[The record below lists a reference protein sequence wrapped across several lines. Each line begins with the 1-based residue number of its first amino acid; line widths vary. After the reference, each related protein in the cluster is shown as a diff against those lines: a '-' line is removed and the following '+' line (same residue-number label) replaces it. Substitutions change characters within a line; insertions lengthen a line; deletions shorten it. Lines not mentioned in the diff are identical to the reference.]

1 MIQEKYIRILELDKI
16 LEQLAELTCCEAARI
31 RVMQIKPSDNLRIV
45 QDETAKTN
53 DAFMLAAHFGT
64 PSFGRMDDPTEHL
77 KLAQVGGILTPFAL
91 LNIASVL
98 RQTRLLLDWYA
109 QCANMQNSLKPVFGQ
124 LTANKTIEKRI
135 SEVFVSEEEIA
146 DTASEELYSIRRK
159 IRSIGSRIRETLDK
173 MIRSASYQKALQ
185 ENIVTMRDGRYVVPV
200 KAEYKSAVSGLVH
213 DTSSS
218 GATLFIEPM
227 SVVEAN
233 NDIRVLKAK
242 EKAEIERILQ
252 EISAECGAQAG
263 LISSDF
269 ETLITLNIYFA
280 KARLAERMNA
290 VMPQI
295 TDSGIIRL
303 NKARHPL
310 IDRDK
315 VVPVSLTLGDD
326 YTSLVVTGPNTGGKT
341 VTLKTIGLLT
351 LMTMCGLLIPV
362 SDNSTITVFKK
373 VLVDIG
379 DEQSIAQNLSTFSA
393 HMTNIASI
401 LKNADE
407 HSLILVDELGSG
419 TDPVEGAALAMS
431 ILEQFREKRAIV
443 AATTH
448 YAELKVY
455 ALETKGV
462 KNASCEF
469 DVKTL
474 QPTYRLLIGTPGRSN
489 AFEISKRIGIP
500 EEVLS
505 RAASYV
511 ASDKQSFEDVIDG
524 LESAR
529 QDFEGKTAELARQ
542 ARELAE
548 EKDALRN
555 ANQTAIDDKERIIEK
570 ARQEA
575 RQIVES
581 VRMDANLLMDELDKL
596 RKQKDKED
604 FSRRVGEAK
613 SQMRGKLDRLHDK
626 ANPVVVRTNEDYVL
640 PRPLKKGDSVLI
652 VDIDKTG
659 TVLQEPGKTGEV
671 LVQTGMIKSRVP
683 VENLR
688 LLDAKKQRSKAPAGK
703 SMRTISSTKDNTT
716 ARGMLELDL
725 RGQTVEEAI
734 MELDMFVNKSLLSNV
749 SQVTVIHGKG
759 TGALRA
765 AVHKYLRQC
774 KQVRTFRLGVYG
786 EGETGVTIVEF
797 K

>member
-1 MIQEKYIRILELDKI
+1 MIQEKYTRILELDKI
-16 LEQLAELTCCEAARI
+16 LAQLAELTCCETARA

-64 PSFGRMDDPTEHL
+64 PSFGKMDDPTEHL

-91 LNIASVL
+91 LNIASIL

-109 QCANMQNSLKPVFGQ
+109 QCANMHNSLKPVFGL

-146 DTASEELYSIRRK
+146 DTASDELYSIRKK
-159 IRSIGSRIRETLDK
+159 IRSIGSGIRETLDK

-200 KAEYKSAVSGLVH
+200 KAEYKSMVSGLVH
-213 DTSSS
+213 DTSAS

-252 EISAECGAQAG
+252 ELSAECGAQAG

-295 TDSGIIRL
+295 TDSGMIRL

-310 IDRDK
+310 IAKEK
-315 VVPVSLTLGDD
+315 VVPVSLSLGGD
-326 YTSLVVTGPNTGGKT
+326 YTSLVITGPNTGGKT

-401 LKNADE
+401 LQNADAK
-407 HSLILVDELGSG
+407 SLILADELGSG
-419 TDPVEGAALAMS
+419 TDPVEGAALATA
-431 ILEQFREKRAIV
+431 ILEQFREKKAIV

-455 ALETKGV
+455 ALETTGV
-462 KNASCEF
+462 RNASCEF

-489 AFEISKRIGIP
+489 AFEISRRIGIP

-529 QDFEGKTAELARQ
+529 QDFEEKTAELTKRT
-542 ARELAE
+542 RELAE

-555 ANQTAIDDKERIIEK
+555 ASQTAIDEKERIIQK

-575 RQIVES
+575 QQIVDS

-596 RKQKDKED
+596 RKQKDKEE

-626 ANPVVVRTNEDYVL
+626 ANPVLVRTNEDYVL
-640 PRPLKKGDSVLI
+640 PRPLKKGDNVLI

-659 TVLQEPGKTGEV
+659 IVLQEPGKTGEV
-671 LVQTGMIKSRVP
+671 LVQTGMIRSRVP
-683 VENLR
+683 LSNLR
-688 LLDAKKQRSKAPAGK
+688 LLNEQKVKPKAPMGK
-703 SMRTISSTKDNTT
+703 SMRTISSNKGGTT

-749 SQVTVIHGKG
+749 SQVTIIHGKG

-774 KQVRTFRLGVYG
+774 KQVKSFRLGVYG

>member
-1 MIQEKYIRILELDKI
+1 MIQEKYTRILELDKI
-16 LEQLAELTCCEAARI
+16 LAQLAELTCCETARA

-64 PSFGRMDDPTEHL
+64 PSFGKMDDPTEHL

-91 LNIASVL
+91 LNIASIL

-109 QCANMQNSLKPVFGQ
+109 QCANMHNSLKPVFGL

-146 DTASEELYSIRRK
+146 DTASDELYSIRKK
-159 IRSIGSRIRETLDK
+159 IRSIGSGIRETLDK

-200 KAEYKSAVSGLVH
+200 KAEYKSMVSGLVH
-213 DTSSS
+213 DTSAS

-252 EISAECGAQAG
+252 ELSAECGAQAG

-295 TDSGIIRL
+295 TDSGMIRL

-310 IDRDK
+310 IAKEK
-315 VVPVSLTLGDD
+315 VVPVSLSLGGD
-326 YTSLVVTGPNTGGKT
+326 YTSLVITGPNTGGKT

-362 SDNSTITVFKK
+362 SNNSIITVFKK

-401 LKNADE
+401 LQNADAK
-407 HSLILVDELGSG
+407 SLILADELGSG
-419 TDPVEGAALAMS
+419 TDPVEGAALATA
-431 ILEQFREKRAIV
+431 ILEQFREKKAIV

-455 ALETKGV
+455 ALETTGV
-462 KNASCEF
+462 RNASCEF

-489 AFEISKRIGIP
+489 AFEISRRIGIP

-529 QDFEGKTAELARQ
+529 QDFEEKTAELTKRT
-542 ARELAE
+542 RELAE

-555 ANQTAIDDKERIIEK
+555 ANQTAIDEKERIIQK

-575 RQIVES
+575 QQIVDS

-596 RKQKDKED
+596 RKQKDKEE
-604 FSRRVGEAK
+604 FSRRVSEAK

-626 ANPVVVRTNEDYVL
+626 ANPVLVRTNEDYVL
-640 PRPLKKGDSVLI
+640 PRPLKKGDNVLI

-659 TVLQEPGKTGEV
+659 IVLQEPGKTGEV
-671 LVQTGMIKSRVP
+671 LVQTGMIRSRVP
-683 VENLR
+683 LSNLR
-688 LLDAKKQRSKAPAGK
+688 LLNEQKVKPKAPMGK
-703 SMRTISSTKDNTT
+703 SMRTISSNKGGTT

-749 SQVTVIHGKG
+749 SQVTIIHGKG

-774 KQVRTFRLGVYG
+774 KQVKSFRLGVYG

>member
-1 MIQEKYIRILELDKI
+1 MIQEKYIQILELDKI
-16 LEQLAELTCCEAARI
+16 LEQLAELTCCEAAKI

-146 DTASEELYSIRRK
+146 DTASDELYSIRRK

-315 VVPVSLTLGDD
+315 VVPVSLTLGED

-455 ALETKGV
+455 ALETEGV

-474 QPTYRLLIGTPGRSN
+474 RPTYRLLIGTPGRSN

-529 QDFEGKTAELARQ
+529 QDFEEKTAELARQ

-604 FSRRVGEAK
+604 FSRRVGEVK

-640 PRPLKKGDSVLI
+640 PRPLKKGDPVLI